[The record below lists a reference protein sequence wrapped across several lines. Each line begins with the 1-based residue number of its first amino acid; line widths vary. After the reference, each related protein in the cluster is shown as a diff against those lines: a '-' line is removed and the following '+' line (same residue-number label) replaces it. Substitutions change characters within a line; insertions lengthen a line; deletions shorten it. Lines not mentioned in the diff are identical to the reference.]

1 MLTSISNLEKQAN
14 NLPHGPGVYIFKNPA
29 NKAIYVGKSINVRE
43 RVYSHLHAHGTKSQE
58 IVQDASAVSSI
69 PVLSELEA
77 LLLEAE
83 LIKKYLPRYN
93 SSAKDDKHPLYIKI
107 TKEEFPKVTVAR
119 REEGAG
125 RYFGP
130 FPSSSTV
137 KAVLRQT
144 RRVFP
149 YCSQRRLGKR
159 GCFYSHLGLCNPCP
173 NLVKSEPEKSEYR
186 ANIKRIIALL
196 SGKTKRLEKQL
207 LGEMTAASLREDFEA
222 AARIRDQL
230 RQISYITKPYEKPK
244 AYLENPNLVSD
255 IREEEL
261 RTLQDI
267 LSTYHPS
274 LGTIHRIECY
284 DVAHTGGKN
293 TTCSM
298 VTFINGEPEKN
309 YYRRFRIQK
318 VKRAD
323 DYGALKE
330 ALSRRLKH
338 LEDWGKPDLIVVD
351 GGKGQVSASLEA
363 VNQASSLGGVPR
375 PPGRWDRYA
384 TFGIPVIGLAKRE
397 EELVIPT
404 REGGFNV
411 IALGKGSP
419 TTKLLQ
425 RMRDEA
431 HRFARAYHF
440 KLRLRELLP
449 SKT

>member
-1 MLTSISNLEKQAN
+1 M
-14 NLPHGPGVYIFKNPA
+14 
-29 NKAIYVGKSINVRE
+29 
-43 RVYSHLHAHGTKSQE
+43 
-58 IVQDASAVSSI
+58 
-69 PVLSELEA
+69 
-77 LLLEAE
+77 
-83 LIKKYLPRYN
+83 
-93 SSAKDDKHPLYIKI
+93 
-107 TKEEFPKVTVAR
+107 
-119 REEGAG
+119 
-125 RYFGP
+125 
-130 FPSSSTV
+130 
-137 KAVLRQT
+137 
-144 RRVFP
+144 
-149 YCSQRRLGKR
+149 
-159 GCFYSHLGLCNPCP
+159 
-173 NLVKSEPEKSEYR
+173 
-186 ANIKRIIALL
+186 L